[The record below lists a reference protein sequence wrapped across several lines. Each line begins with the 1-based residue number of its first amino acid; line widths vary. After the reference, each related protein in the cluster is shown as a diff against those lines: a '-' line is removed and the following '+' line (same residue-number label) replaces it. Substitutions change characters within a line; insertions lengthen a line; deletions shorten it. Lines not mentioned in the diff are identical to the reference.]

1 MKKILFVCCGFFALT
16 AFAPK
21 SHSFKTNQPGINV
34 SVLNGTPLSATL
46 LGSNEVPNMG
56 DPDGEGYAEI
66 TLNQGQGTLT
76 YNISVEGI
84 DPASAAHIHLGNAGK
99 AGPVIVGLNPPTDG
113 MSSGVVYLDKEL
125 IKAIRQNPSGYYVN
139 VHNARYPG
147 GAVRGQLSK

>member
-16 AFAPK
+16 AFTPK
-21 SHSFKTNQPGINV
+21 SHSFKMDQPGTNL
-34 SVLNGTPLSATL
+34 SVLSGTPLSATL
-46 LGSNEVPNMG
+46 LGSNEFPSMG

-84 DPASAAHIHLGNAGK
+84 DPAAAAHIHLGNAGK
-99 AGPVIVGLNPPTDG
+99 AGPVIVGLNPPTNG

-125 IKAIRQNPSGYYVN
+125 IKEIRQNPSGYYVN
-139 VHNARYPG
+139 VHNAKYPG
-147 GAVRGQLSK
+147 GAIRGQLSK